1 MPKPGYGKKDG
12 SQRGRKGGGGG
23 QEYCENCGRN
33 RTDNCRHPTRNKNDI
48 KGRLIM
54 EKKTLTVDGRTY
66 IKCNEIVIFD
76 EGKPYTTQV
85 ILDGK
90 PLADLGNLQSF
101 KYEVA
106 VQRITKSGTVPGKA
120 KLTIVYYPKTQK
132 DVDPATLT
140 KK

>member
-1 MPKPGYGKKDG
+1 MKA
-12 SQRGRKGGGGG
+12 
-23 QEYCENCGRN
+23 
-33 RTDNCRHPTRNKNDI
+33 
-48 KGRLIM
+48 
-54 EKKTLTVDGRTY
+54 KTVEFDGRTY

-101 KYEVA
+101 KYEVD

-132 DVDPATLT
+132 EVDPATLT